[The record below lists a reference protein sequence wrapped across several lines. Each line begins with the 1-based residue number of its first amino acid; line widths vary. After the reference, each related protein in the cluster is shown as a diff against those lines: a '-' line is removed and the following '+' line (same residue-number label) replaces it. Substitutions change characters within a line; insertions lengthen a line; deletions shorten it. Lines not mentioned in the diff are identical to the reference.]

1 MEIRPLTHNLLKPI
15 SSVELTRPPG
25 FWTSIGVDVFAVLG
39 ALAFGFLYRSYMQGE
54 LGIVSAFVGG
64 GIFLITSVFPA
75 MLTRSWSRRMLI
87 FLLQLL
93 FFFVLFWDKGLAVV
107 GSAATVI
114 FVFGLWG
121 ELTLRH
127 ELKENMAVR
136 FIKLS
141 QVYYS
146 KVLTGV
152 VLAVVILYYPMLDAT
167 KIYVPQGLVA
177 GAFEWSSTFVHKIY
191 PEVDLNNSFGTFIK
205 SIAKLSLS
213 DKPEFKSLTPSDQE
227 HYLDQTYLGMLETVE
242 KSIGSVIDAE
252 QSVAEVLYKF
262 LNSLFEGWK
271 QKFGDLFFAVWV
283 IAVFLVVRSFGV
295 IFAWAVSLIAF
306 LIYQVL
312 IVSKMLRV
320 VGESR
325 IKEVLEYS

>member
-1 MEIRPLTHNLLKPI
+1 
-15 SSVELTRPPG
+15 
-25 FWTSIGVDVFAVLG
+25 
-39 ALAFGFLYRSYMQGE
+39 
-54 LGIVSAFVGG
+54 
-64 GIFLITSVFPA
+64 
-75 MLTRSWSRRMLI
+75 MLI